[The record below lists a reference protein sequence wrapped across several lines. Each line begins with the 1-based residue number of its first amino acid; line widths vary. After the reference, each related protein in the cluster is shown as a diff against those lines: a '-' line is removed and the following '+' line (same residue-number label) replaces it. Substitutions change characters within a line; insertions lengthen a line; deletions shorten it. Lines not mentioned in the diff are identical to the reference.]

1 MPAKVRYYTF
11 LEKLET
17 RSHKGNENKFEH
29 KILAPD
35 RAYFSQLWR
44 HQAAFLVERGLKI
57 FTLPMERRRSHYCK
71 LSHRITKFGTF

>member
-1 MPAKVRYYTF
+1 MPAKMRFYTF

-17 RSHKGNENKFEH
+17 RSHKGHENKFEH

-44 HQAAFLVERGLKI
+44 YLVERGLKLL
-57 FTLPMERRRSHYCK
+57 TLPMVRRRASYFNVRHQN
-71 LSHRITKFGTF
+71 TKFVTS